1 MDAGTR
7 VATVG
12 IITRSDADDGLVTLT
27 LDDGKLNALDADV
40 FREIDDALSK
50 AAEAPGVVL
59 AGREGIFT
67 AGLNTKKLPELD
79 DAGLTEL
86 LTVFGRTIVHV
97 WTHPAPV
104 VAACTGHAIAA
115 GTMLAMACDHAVA
128 ADGDFRWGLTETQI
142 GFSLPEFGI
151 ALARANVRS
160 DRVDDLLLPGALVGP
175 DVAVEVG
182 YADQLAPA
190 GEVLSRAEEKARELA
205 ALPRVAYGAT
215 KRRLRGET
223 ADRILA
229 GLEADI
235 ADLVKARPG

>member
-1 MDAGTR
+1 M
-7 VATVG
+7 G
-12 IITRSDADDGLVTLT
+12 IIARSGADGGLVTLT

-40 FREIDDALSK
+40 FREIDEAFSK
-50 AAEAPGVVL
+50 AADAPGVVL
-59 AGREGIFT
+59 AGREGVFT

-79 DAGLTEL
+79 DDGLKEL
-86 LTVFGRTIVHV
+86 LTVFGQAVMHV

-128 ADGDFRWGLTETQI
+128 AEGDFRWGLTETQI

-160 DRVDDLLLPGALVGP
+160 DRVDDLLLPGAVVGP

-182 YADQLAPA
+182 YADELAPA
-190 GEVLSRAEEKARELA
+190 GEVLARAEERAHELS
-205 ALPRVAYGAT
+205 ALPRSAYAAT
-215 KRRLRGET
+215 KQRLRGET
-223 ADRILA
+223 AERVLA
-229 GLEADI
+229 GLEADV
-235 ADLVKARPG
+235 AELVAARPG